1 MISRQIV
8 ILILLVV
15 SYGTVMAADIQDA
28 MSAMR
33 RGDFAE
39 AYCILRPHAQQGD
52 PDAQYNI
59 GWMYLNGYGLAIDD
73 SQAMEWWLRASKQG
87 HIDANFSIA
96 MLYSLGEGRVKK
108 DMDKAIDYYL
118 LAAEAGHEDARLI
131 LRSMLTR
138 DDKSIRERKR
148 AIVTNYGNLLGDLY
162 RVNVERANLRASA
175 NLEGKLVD
183 RLLQGDIVI
192 ELGTEGKW
200 RHVAVKTAREPTEGQ
215 IAWIYAALLEPYE
228 SMKMMSDEAADKA
241 EETGADEPVA
251 GASVAGESNP
261 AGPVPEE
268 AVPVEPV
275 PQVPAPVEANPVAP
289 LPAGSI

>member
-1 MISRQIV
+1 
-8 ILILLVV
+8 
-15 SYGTVMAADIQDA
+15 MAADIHDA

-39 AYCILRPHAQQGD
+39 AYCILRPHAEQGD
-52 PDAQYNI
+52 ADAEYNI

-131 LRSMLTR
+131 LKSMLTR
-138 DDKSIRERKR
+138 DDKSIRERKHD
-148 AIVTNYGNLLGDLY
+148 IITNYGNLLGDLY
-162 RVNVERANLRASA
+162 RVKVERANLRASA
-175 NLEGKLVD
+175 NLEGKLVN

-200 RHVAVKTAREPTEGQ
+200 RHVAVKTASGQ
-215 IAWIYAALLEPYE
+215 AAGQVAWIYATLLEPYE
-228 SMKMMSDEAADKA
+228 SMKMMSDEAAVKA
-241 EETGADEPVA
+241 EETGVEEPAPDE
-251 GASVAGESNP
+251 
-261 AGPVPEE
+261 AGPVES
-268 AVPVEPV
+268 APVEPA
-275 PQVPAPVEANPVAP
+275 PEAPVPAEANPLVP
-289 LPAGSI
+289 VPAEVI